1 MCVLDTV
8 CQQCVCGQ
16 SLPVGDFVSSVFFCR
31 IEDFNDKVNNFL
43 CLFSFLGGRGYLN
56 LFPPEVINIFS
67 LRQFKVLLFP
77 SSALTFLEL
86 ISICSEGWM

>member
-43 CLFSFLGGRGYLN
+43 CLFSF
-56 LFPPEVINIFS
+56 
-67 LRQFKVLLFP
+67 
-77 SSALTFLEL
+77 
-86 ISICSEGWM
+86 